1 MQLIIFIVWEHDQC
15 DRWETPRNHGYFSSK
30 EKAQQ
35 YCDVT
40 AVGTW
45 SEWHIQAVE
54 VQ

>member
-1 MQLIIFIVWEHDQC
+1 MQLIIFIVWEHDRC
-15 DRWETPRNHGYFSSK
+15 DRHQTPRNHGYFSSP

-40 AVGTW
+40 AISGQ
-45 SEWHIQAVE
+45 SEWHIEAVE